1 MDDVRDS
8 ERWAALA
15 GPAFLVLMLLV
26 LALQGNNA
34 AEDASGAAVVAHYT
48 DGHGPK
54 LISAFL
60 AAPVVAALLL
70 FTGRLRMSLP
80 RESGIGRKLLQYGAV
95 LYAGGLLFG
104 AVLQLALVFSADHGQ
119 KSVAETMNVLANDS
133 WLLPVAGVAVM
144 LLGAGMAVLRSGALP
159 RWMGWVALVVGVVS
173 LLGPG
178 GFLGFFLGP
187 IWIAAAGVMLYRRND
202 APVAVTV

>member
-15 GPAFLVLMLLV
+15 GPAFLLLLV
-26 LALQGNNA
+26 LVLVLQGGTA
-34 AEDASGAAVVAHYT
+34 AEDASGAAVLAHYR
-48 DGHGPK
+48 DGHGAK
-54 LISAFL
+54 LLSCFL
-60 AAPVVAALLL
+60 GAPVAAALLL
-70 FTGRLRMSLP
+70 FTSYLRTALP

-95 LYAGGLLFG
+95 LYASGLLIG
-104 AVLQLALVFSADHGQ
+104 AFLQLGLVFSTDHGQ
-119 KSVAETMNVLANDS
+119 KAVAETLNVLANDS
-133 WLLPVAGVAVM
+133 WLPPVAGVAVM
-144 LLGAGMAVLRSGALP
+144 LIGAGLAVLRSAVLP

-187 IWIAAAGVMLYRRND
+187 IWIAAAGVLLYQR
-202 APVAVTV
+202 PVAVATTA